1 MAFGSDAP
9 GRGVPEIEMAHFGS
23 GGDPALANRP
33 ATDICFSYGLRYVL
47 HRNNLTG
54 FLVSVDRETGN
65 RWCIGQASGDRD
77 KDIARWREYMAKS
90 VGIKI

>member
-9 GRGVPEIEMAHFGS
+9 GRGVPEIEMAHFGA
-23 GGDPALANRP
+23 GGDPALANVP
-33 ATDICFSYGLRYVL
+33 ATLIARSGDWQLRKNTL
-47 HRNNLTG
+47 AG
-54 FLVSVDRETGN
+54 FLVSVNARTWD

-77 KDIARWREYMAKS
+77 KDIERWREYMAKS